1 MGGIKYRA
9 HSCPFKDPAMML
21 LHHFRVRIWLRE
33 IQFYAPLLI
42 VALALFALLA
52 R

>member
-1 MGGIKYRA
+1 
-9 HSCPFKDPAMML
+9 MMP
-21 LHHFRVRIWLRE
+21 LHHFRLHSWLKE
-33 IQFYAPLLI
+33 IQFDALLLI

>member
-1 MGGIKYRA
+1 
-9 HSCPFKDPAMML
+9 MML
-21 LHHFRVRIWLRE
+21 LHHFRLHSWLKE
-33 IQFYAPLLI
+33 IQFDALLLI

>member
-1 MGGIKYRA
+1 MT
-9 HSCPFKDPAMML
+9 L
-21 LHHFRVRIWLRE
+21 LHHFRLNIWVKAIHFDAL
-33 IQFYAPLLI
+33 LLI

>member
-1 MGGIKYRA
+1 
-9 HSCPFKDPAMML
+9 MML
-21 LHHFRVRIWLRE
+21 LHHFRPNIWVKVIHFDAL
-33 IQFYAPLLI
+33 LLI